1 MESHTRV
8 TGSFDQSLAV
18 VLRAIRALHHGQL
31 VRDWLIG
38 FACILLS
45 VVAAAKVSPWL
56 AGALV
61 IVGVLLCFGWLD
73 PQQMQA
79 RLLFRRNPELRHRV
93 EIVADETG
101 VTFNAPGSSTHMQ
114 WSRYQRIVERPND
127 VIVMVFGKDMFHAIP
142 TEAFATAADVKTFR
156 RLGSEALFGVRSAES
171 PRTSR

>member
-1 MESHTRV
+1 MCSRGGTPCLAESHTCV

-31 VRDWLIG
+31 IRDRLIG

-45 VVAAAKVSPWL
+45 LVVAAKVSPWL

-61 IVGVLLCFGWLD
+61 IFGVLLCFGWLD

-79 RLLFRRNPELRHRV
+79 RMLFRRNPELRHPV

-101 VTFNAPGSSTHMQ
+101 VTVNAPGSSTHMQ
-114 WSRYQRIVERPND
+114 WSRHQRVVE
-127 VIVMVFGKDMFHAIP
+127 
-142 TEAFATAADVKTFR
+142 TFR
-156 RLGSEALFGVRSAES
+156 RLGSEALFAVRSAETR
-171 PRTSR
+171 RTSR